1 MKLKQFYKTAVDFA
15 VKNDPR
21 GVQEVK
27 AYLKTENKKY
37 AALSP
42 NEKAYYDEEKLTNPY
57 ADSRIL
63 YDSGKEIKSI
73 LVGID
78 MEVGELLLAERL
90 SEKGRKIDAVITH
103 HPEGM
108 AYARFYDVM
117 DMQADIFSSFGVTIS
132 ASQGLLEK
140 RIKEVGQKVAAS
152 NHYRTADAAR
162 LLDIPILSMHTV
174 ADNCVASYLQK
185 RTDSKNISVLQ
196 DIIDM
201 LMQEPE
207 YKEAAKKGNPP
218 VILAGNKNRKVKKVM
233 VDMTGGTSGPKE
245 IYEKLSNSG
254 VDTIIGMHFSPE
266 HKKELERINMNVVLA
281 GHISSDTLGMNLV
294 LDEVE
299 RKHGKLKIYETSG
312 FKRFARK

>member
-1 MKLKQFYKTAVDFA
+1 MKLKQFYKTAVEYGI
-15 VKNDPR
+15 KNDPR
-21 GVQEVK
+21 GVKEVK

-37 AALSP
+37 EYMP
-42 NEKAYYDEEKLTNPY
+42 QKEKIYYDKEKLTNPY

-63 YDSGKEIKSI
+63 YDNGKEIRSV

-78 MEVGELLLAERL
+78 MEVGELLLADRL
-90 SEKGRKIDAVITH
+90 SEKGKKIDAVIAH

-117 DMQADIFSSFGVTIS
+117 DMQADIFNSFGVAIS

-140 RIKEVGQKVAAS
+140 RMKEVGEKVAAS

-162 LLDIPILSMHTV
+162 LLDIPLLNMHTF

-185 RTDSKNISVLQ
+185 KIDQKNIFTLGDV
-196 DIIDM
+196 INM

-207 YKEAAKKGNPP
+207 YKEAAKRGNPP
-218 VILAGNKNRKVKKVM
+218 AVLVGGKNRKVKKAM

-245 IYEKLSNSG
+245 IYEKLLNSG
-254 VDTIIGMHFSPE
+254 VDTVIGMHFSPE
-266 HKKELERINMNVVLA
+266 HKKELEKINMNVVLA
-281 GHISSDTLGMNLV
+281 GHISSDTLGMNLM

-299 RKHGKLKIYETSG
+299 RKNGKLKIYETSG
-312 FKRFARK
+312 FKRFVRK